1 MKTWI
6 KRTLIGALGATVL
19 VGGLTACGSRVDH
32 HTGGGWSDE
41 RITEMRGKA
50 IERMSDKLDL
60 NEAQKQ
66 KLAVLADEM
75 LAQRKALRAGM
86 ESPRAEM
93 KNLIAGEKFD
103 RTRAQSLLD
112 EKTAA
117 VQMAGPRVIA
127 AMADFY
133 DSLNPAQQAQVRERL
148 DKRHGG
154 WKRG

>member
-19 VGGLTACGSRVDH
+19 VGGLTACGSRGEH
-32 HTGGGWSDE
+32 HAGGGWSEE
-41 RITEMRGKA
+41 RISEMRGKA
-50 IERMSDKLDL
+50 LERVSEKLEL
-60 NEAQKQ
+60 NEVQKQ

-75 LAQRKALRAGM
+75 LAQRKALKAGM
-86 ESPRAEM
+86 EHPRAEM

-103 RTRAQSLLD
+103 RTRAQTLLN

-117 VQMAGPRVIA
+117 VQAGGPRVIA
-127 AMADFY
+127 SMADFY
-133 DSLNPAQQAQVRERL
+133 DSLTPAQQAEVREKL
-148 DKRHGG
+148 EKRHGM